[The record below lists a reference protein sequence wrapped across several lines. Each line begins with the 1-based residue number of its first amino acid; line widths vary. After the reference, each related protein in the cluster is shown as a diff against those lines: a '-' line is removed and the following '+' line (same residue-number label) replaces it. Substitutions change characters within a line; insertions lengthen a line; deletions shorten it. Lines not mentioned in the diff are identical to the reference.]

1 VVHLKRKDLE
11 IALQRVKPFTA
22 PNPTDEQYPTPASI
36 AADVM
41 FLAYSQGDIAGLKVA
56 DLGCGT
62 GMLGIAAALLGAREV
77 VGLDKDQAALDL
89 AKENARVMGV
99 EVRLC
104 KGDVSEILENVDT
117 VVMNPPFGSQKKHA
131 DLPFLEKAME
141 IAEVS
146 YSLHNASTQDFL
158 LKLVTSAGR
167 RGEVLKRYK
176 LEIPHTFA
184 FHKKAKQDV
193 EVLLLRIQKHGE
205 K

>member
-11 IALQRVKPFTA
+11 IALQRVKPFAA
-22 PNPTDEQYPTPASI
+22 PNPTDEQYPTPANI

-41 FLAYSQGDIAGLKVA
+41 FLAYSQGDITGLKVA

-89 AKENARVMGV
+89 AKENARAMGV

-117 VVMNPPFGSQKKHA
+117 VVMNPPFGSQRKHA
-131 DLPFLEKAME
+131 DLPFLEKAIE

-158 LKLVTSAGR
+158 LKLVSSAGR

-205 K
+205 

>member
-184 FHKKAKQDV
+184 FHKKAKRDV

>member
-11 IALQRVKPFTA
+11 IALQRVKPFAA

-41 FLAYSQGDIAGLKVA
+41 FLAYSQGDINGLKVA

-89 AKENARVMGV
+89 AKENARAMGV

-104 KGDVSEILENVDT
+104 EGDVSELLENVDT
-117 VVMNPPFGSQKKHA
+117 VVMNPPFGSQRKHA

-158 LKLVTSAGR
+158 LKLVSSAGR
-167 RGEVLKRYK
+167 RGEILKRYK

-184 FHKKAKQDV
+184 FHKKTKQDV

>member
-11 IALQRVKPFTA
+11 IALQRVKPFAA

-41 FLAYSQGDIAGLKVA
+41 FLAYSQGDITGLKVA

-146 YSLHNASTQDFL
+146 YSLHNASTKDFL
-158 LKLVTSAGR
+158 LKLVSSAGR

>member
-11 IALQRVKPFTA
+11 IALQRVKPFAA

-77 VGLDKDQAALDL
+77 VGLDKDQVALDL